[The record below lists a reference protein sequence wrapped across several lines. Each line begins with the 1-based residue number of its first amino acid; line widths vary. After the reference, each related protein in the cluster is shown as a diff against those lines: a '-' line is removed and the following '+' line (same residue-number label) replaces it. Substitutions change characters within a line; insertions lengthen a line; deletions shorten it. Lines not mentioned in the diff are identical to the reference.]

1 MEAWGGFRVSVID
14 SYQVG
19 EITINGK
26 AYSSD
31 VIIFPDRVQGSWWR
45 IKAHELCLEDIAGA
59 IAENPEVLIV
69 GTGVSGLVTVLPE
82 VKQEIAARDIKL
94 IVEPTSEACKT
105 YNQLS
110 RSQKVVAALHLAC

>member
-1 MEAWGGFRVSVID
+1 MSVID

-19 EITINGK
+19 EITIDGR

-45 IKAHELCLEDIAGA
+45 IKAHELCLQDIADA

-69 GTGVSGLVTVLPE
+69 GTGVSALVTVLPE
-82 VKQEIAARDIKL
+82 VKQEIAARGIKL

-105 YNQLS
+105 YNRLS
-110 RSQKVVAALHLAC
+110 RSQRVVAALHLAC